1 MLIAFDTN
9 VLHWPGV
16 NVAFLFSFFLSSGL
30 ALLVIPYS
38 KRRPKGTPTSWGEAM
53 LAAVFAFGVMFM
65 AFGVVPHQF
74 IDHAD
79 KELGWN
85 KALIIYGPFD
95 LLKPKVL
102 GGPFPFTVS
111 FEAIRDIIVIVIH
124 VYFVGMMMI
133 LFAWWQRRGAVKP
146 REVEVSS
153 YGRPLVKKN

>member
-1 MLIAFDTN
+1 MAG
-9 VLHWPGV
+9 GV
-16 NVAFLFSFFLSSGL
+16 F
-30 ALLVIPYS
+30 I
-38 KRRPKGTPTSWGEAM
+38 
-53 LAAVFAFGVMFM
+53 FAVMFL

-79 KELGWN
+79 KNLGWR
-85 KALIIYGPFD
+85 KDKILYGPFD
-95 LLKPKVL
+95 LIKPQAL

-133 LFAWWQRRGAVKP
+133 LFAWWQWRGDVKP